1 MSLPALTD
9 RQRALLDHLASFVAK
24 RGYAPSLQEIAHAFG
39 FSSLQGVKD
48 HLKALER
55 KGYVRRRPGQRR
67 AITLMGQPRPFA
79 TGVPILG
86 RVPAGTPQ
94 LALEQYDE
102 RLTLDTATLG
112 PGRHFALQVKG
123 DSMIHAGIHDGDY
136 VLVRQQDT
144 AEPGAIVVVLLGE
157 DATVKYL
164 RRRGRQVRLEAANP
178 AYRPIPLHGH
188 VPAPRILGRVVG
200 LYRTFR

>member
-1 MSLPALTD
+1 MGLPALTD

-67 AITLMGQPRPFA
+67 AITLIGQPRPFA
-79 TGVPILG
+79 NGSPSLG

-94 LALEQYDE
+94 LALVHDDE
-102 RLTLDTATLG
+102 RPTFGNTTLG
-112 PGRHFALQVKG
+112 SGRH
-123 DSMIHAGIHDGDY
+123 
-136 VLVRQQDT
+136 
-144 AEPGAIVVVLLGE
+144 
-157 DATVKYL
+157 L
-164 RRRGRQVRLEAANP
+164 RLNVMGV
-178 AYRPIPLHGH
+178 HM
-188 VPAPRILGRVVG
+188 
-200 LYRTFR
+200 